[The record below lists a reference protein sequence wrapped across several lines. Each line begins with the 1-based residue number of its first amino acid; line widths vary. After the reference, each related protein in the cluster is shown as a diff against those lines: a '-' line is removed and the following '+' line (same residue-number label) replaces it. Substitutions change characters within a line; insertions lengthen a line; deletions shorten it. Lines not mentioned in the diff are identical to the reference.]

1 MHQPPADGEIPAG
14 PVLGGQ
20 AEDDRSETQ
29 SVSTSSTASLTDS
42 VREYRLLHGRTY
54 SQKTEYWAPNDNKQT
69 EALDFNHFWQL
80 DYFGGR
86 LTMAPIGDSP
96 HHVLDVGTGTGIWAI
111 DFADT
116 YPSAEVIGVDIS
128 PIQPSWIPPNVKFQI
143 DDFELD
149 WTFRE
154 NFFDFVHIRNLEAAV
169 ADWPKLYS
177 QAFTHTKPGGYIEVK
192 QIDIKTRSQTIELTD
207 DHIFSRWYKN
217 ISEATEKI
225 GKSVKNVD
233 DHGLAKGVK
242 DAGFV
247 VEEEKVYRVPIGGWS
262 KDATLKELG
271 ALNLEFNDQ
280 SLEGFGLYLL
290 KEVLGWEYVEVMVF
304 VSEMRQAL
312 RDPKNQAYYNLHL
325 VYGRKPEETQE
336 TPAA

>member
-1 MHQPPADGEIPAG
+1 MALSFER
-14 PVLGGQ
+14 
-20 AEDDRSETQ
+20 DDNIDAFGA

-69 EALDFNHFWQL
+69 EALDFN
-80 DYFGGR
+80 
-86 LTMAPIGDSP
+86 
-96 HHVLDVGTGTGIWAI
+96 

-116 YPSAEVIGVDIS
+116 YPSAEVIGIDIS

-247 VEEEKVYRVPIGGWS
+247 VEEEKVYRIPIGGWS